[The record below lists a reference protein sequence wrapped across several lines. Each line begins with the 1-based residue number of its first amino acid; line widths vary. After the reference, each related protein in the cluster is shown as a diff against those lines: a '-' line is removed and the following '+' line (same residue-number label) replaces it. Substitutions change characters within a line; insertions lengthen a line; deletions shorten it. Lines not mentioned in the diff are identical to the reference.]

1 MRPLL
6 STALAFVLFASSPAV
21 AQPPD
26 RSAPAGPAT
35 AAIPAIND
43 PLLSGISHLQRAEY
57 AEAVTAFER
66 ALDSY
71 AEAKRLDAAKR
82 AYMEMFIGNRGHAS
96 VLMRAMRTWV
106 QKHRADAAGLAT
118 LEFAA
123 FDSWVQ
129 ERDALAAATTNLA
142 HNSPDWK

>member
-1 MRPLL
+1 MRFLL
-6 STALAFVLFASSPAV
+6 STALALVLFGSSPGV

-26 RSAPAGPAT
+26 LSARAAPAI
-35 AAIPAIND
+35 AAIAVIND

-57 AEAVTAFER
+57 AEAVTDFER

-71 AEAKRLDAAKR
+71 AEAKRLDAAR
-82 AYMEMFIGNRGHAS
+82 QAYMEMFIGNRGHAS

-106 QKHRADAAGLAT
+106 QKHRADAAGLT
-118 LEFAA
+118 TVEFAA

-129 ERDALAAATTNLA
+129 ERDALAAATLNLV